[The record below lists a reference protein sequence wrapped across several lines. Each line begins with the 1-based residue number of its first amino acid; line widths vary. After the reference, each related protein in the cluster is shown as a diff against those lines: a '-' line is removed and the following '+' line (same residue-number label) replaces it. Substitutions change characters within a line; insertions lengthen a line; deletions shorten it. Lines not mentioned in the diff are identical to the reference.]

1 MALLSL
7 RSRELKRERKRDVRS
22 FIKERERERVKSRS
36 GDRLIGPIIHRD
48 IIVIVYRRVYAA
60 DDGRRAKSGTKWR
73 AVQNVIDRFGDFCLS
88 VALQKLYIDASAR
101 IGNFCFR

>member
-1 MALLSL
+1 MFV
-7 RSRELKRERKRDVRS
+7 RSIKERER
-22 FIKERERERVKSRS
+22 ERERERVKSRS

-73 AVQNVIDRFGDFCLS
+73 AVQNFIDRFGDFCLS
-88 VALQKLYIDASAR
+88 VAL
-101 IGNFCFR
+101 